1 VLRRLFHLS
10 QPRSARESETIERMT
25 TPSWLQHC
33 RAGAQAPPRAPRE
46 PLLLGAI
53 ECGSIEAPLAQR
65 MCDAGLPLR
74 RGLRGWLLL
83 GSADAALAELAQWL
97 HAQAICSGWRD
108 ELLAVTDA
116 GGERHALVERAA
128 VRPLGVTTFA
138 VHLVGMTSG
147 GAVWVQQ
154 RAFDKATD
162 PGRWDTLMGGLASAR
177 ETTLQTLERELW
189 EEAGLELRALHDIAP
204 LGRATVRRPVAD
216 GYMVEHIDMFEARVP
231 DGVVPD
237 NQDDEVERF
246 ECLAVP
252 ALIERLAADEFT
264 LEATLIHAHWLQRH
278 GLIDA

>member
-1 VLRRLFHLS
+1 
-10 QPRSARESETIERMT
+10 MT
-25 TPSWLQHC
+25 SPDWLQRC
-33 RAGAQAPPRAPRE
+33 DARAQVPPSTARE

-53 ECGSIEAPLAQR
+53 ECGSIDADLAQR
-65 MCDAGLPLR
+65 MHAAGLPLR
-74 RGLRGWLLL
+74 RDLRGWLLL
-83 GSADAALAELAQWL
+83 GAPDAALAELAQWL

-116 GGERHALVERAA
+116 GGQRHALVERAA

-138 VHLVGMTSG
+138 VHLVGMTSSG
-147 GAVWVQQ
+147 SVWVQQ

-177 ETTLQTLERELW
+177 ETTLQTLARELW
-189 EEAGLELRALHDIAP
+189 EEAGLELHALQDIAP
-204 LGRATVRRPVAD
+204 LGRATVHRPVSD
-216 GYMVEHIDMFEARVP
+216 GYMVEHIDIFEARVP
-231 DGVVPD
+231 DGVTPD

-246 ECLAVP
+246 ECLEVP

-278 GLIDA
+278 GLIGM